1 MGMRPAERHPSRI
14 ISKENNFL
22 FHHFLDATASPIGDI
37 PKDEWGIGWD
47 GATHFHGPIEGEN
60 WVLYVLT
67 HYVPETDTYHLLYMS
82 RSDYFDN
89 EKDNYTYG
97 DGLTVIIDRGK
108 TQEELSEAKYQKL
121 MDEDLERIA
130 PVIQLIKSID

>member
-22 FHHFLDATASPIGDI
+22 FHHFLDATALPVEGVPDN
-37 PKDEWGIGWD
+37 KWDNDWD
-47 GATHFHGPIEGEN
+47 GVTHMHGPIEGEN

-82 RSDYFDN
+82 RSDYIDIDTDN
-89 EKDNYTYG
+89 